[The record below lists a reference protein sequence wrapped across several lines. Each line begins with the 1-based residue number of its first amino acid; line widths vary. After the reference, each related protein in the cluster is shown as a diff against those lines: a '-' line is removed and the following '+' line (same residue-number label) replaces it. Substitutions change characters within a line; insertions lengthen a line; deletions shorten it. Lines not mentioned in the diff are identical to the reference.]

1 VFSSAASA
9 GGAYRPFPS
18 KIWRSTQEWASSTV
32 GFGEPLHEFEVDPS
46 ADELAAQPKGME
58 KAGD

>member
-1 VFSSAASA
+1 
-9 GGAYRPFPS
+9 
-18 KIWRSTQEWASSTV
+18 V